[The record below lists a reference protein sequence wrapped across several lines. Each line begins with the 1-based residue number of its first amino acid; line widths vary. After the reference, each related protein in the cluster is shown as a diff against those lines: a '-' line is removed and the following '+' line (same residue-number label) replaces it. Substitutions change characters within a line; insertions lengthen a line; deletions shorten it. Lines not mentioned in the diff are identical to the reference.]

1 MNYIAKVVIDTKERF
16 LIEVSNSRLKQ
27 VHHNLHKCVE
37 LKKISVKFK
46 ANIISFR
53 TVTRH
58 A

>member
-1 MNYIAKVVIDTKERF
+1 MNYLAKVVIDTKERF

-27 VHHNLHKCVE
+27 VHHHLDKGME
-37 LKKISVKFK
+37 LKKVSAKFRVD
-46 ANIISFR
+46 NISFR